1 MDGKSELVVINVYCP
16 RADPEDNERETFK
29 MKFYKLL
36 ELRCLALNRYRKPPD
51 KLLFFFKQ
59 KELGL
64 IYFDMN
70 FFET

>member
-36 ELRCLALNRYRKPPD
+36 ELRCLALNRYREP
-51 KLLFFFKQ
+51 
-59 KELGL
+59 
-64 IYFDMN
+64 
-70 FFET
+70 ETL